1 MTHLQGRIMTNVKK
15 NTNKYKLDAKEQ
27 FLIETG
33 ISDNNGIIKP
43 RMHKKYKQISRF
55 TEILSDKLSQ
65 SGAANQK
72 RVKAIDIGA
81 GKGYMTFAIYNYLV
95 KNNLDPVIHA
105 VDFNSDL
112 MKQGNETA
120 KKCGFDNLSFIN
132 DFADQYSG
140 LTYYDAVV
148 SLHACDTAT
157 DDALFMGLK
166 MKSKI
171 ILSAPCCQKEVLLSL
186 KQKKSL
192 SKFVKHGLFLHKM
205 ADIMTDNA
213 RVMLLQSQGYHV
225 DVIDFVASEHTQKNT
240 LIAATKKRGK
250 QPAFYDTYK
259 SYKAEMG
266 FEGIKLEQ
274 MMLDEGL
281 LS

>member
-1 MTHLQGRIMTNVKK
+1 MTKFKK
-15 NTNKYKLDAKEQ
+15 TTHKYKLDAKEK

-43 RMHKKYKQISRF
+43 RMHKKYKQIGRF

-65 SGAANQK
+65 SGAMKQK
-72 RVKAIDIGA
+72 RVKVIDIGA
-81 GKGYMTFAIYNYLV
+81 GKGYMTFAIYNYLA
-95 KNNLDPVIHA
+95 KHDLDPVIHA
-105 VDFNSDL
+105 VDFNADL
-112 MKQGNETA
+112 MKLGNETA
-120 KKCGFDNLSFIN
+120 KKCGFENLSFIS

-140 LTYYDAVV
+140 LAYYDAVV

-166 MKSKI
+166 MKSKV
-171 ILSAPCCQKEVLLSL
+171 ILCAPCCQKEVLVSL
-186 KQKKSL
+186 KDRKSL
-192 SKFVKHGLFLHKM
+192 SKFVSHGLFLHKM
-205 ADIMTDNA
+205 ADIITDNS

-225 DVIDFVASEHTQKNT
+225 DVIDFVATEHTQKNT

-250 QPAFYDTYK
+250 QPSFYDKYK
-259 SYKAEMG
+259 SYKSEIG
-266 FEGIKLEQ
+266 FDGIKLEK

-281 LS
+281 LG